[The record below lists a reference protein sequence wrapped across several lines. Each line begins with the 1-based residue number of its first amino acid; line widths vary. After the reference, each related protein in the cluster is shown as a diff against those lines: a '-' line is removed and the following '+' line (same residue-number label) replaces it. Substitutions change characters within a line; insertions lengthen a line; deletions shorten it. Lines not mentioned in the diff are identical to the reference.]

1 MIFRHEIWIR
11 ERYILVLIFVLV
23 HDLKFL
29 QNSDC
34 FTNIIGHMSFLIAL
48 SSLVNRLRCCGTF
61 YFGWVLG
68 LHWNIKF
75 TSKPQSA
82 GVSNSYNMTAKY
94 GKSYVLYVVLY
105 MEHSNEKHN
114 THFGMHNVFFEI
126 TILWRQSKSHFV
138 ANHQLLTACSSGQSL
153 FSATASCRCHGDVA
167 FLVLDVPSDVDL
179 SGYLFP
185 LLRWWWYHLEC

>member
-1 MIFRHEIWIR
+1 MILRHEIWIR

-68 LHWNIKF
+68 LHWNIHIIWLL
-75 TSKPQSA
+75 
-82 GVSNSYNMTAKY
+82 NMEN
-94 GKSYVLYVVLY
+94 VLYVVLY